1 MNFQLTISTRM
12 TMKRY
17 VYSLGAV
24 MLLGCAMS
32 ALAQGYSFG
41 PAPAPASDNTPANV
55 YFAGGYTAATGE
67 SSNFVDNGWN
77 IGGGVQWRPHS
88 GPISLRW
95 DLEYSR
101 NLATSQLLNEG
112 TAAKQIEIDHG
123 WSDLFSTDLD
133 AVFDIRLTRN
143 ISTYVLAGGGGAI
156 RRISL
161 THTVGNG
168 TTCNDW
174 AGFCDAGFYPGDVLV
189 ERKTTG
195 RWEWNAGV
203 GLSVGLGGG
212 ESFFVEARYME
223 VETPVP
229 TAFVPVRV
237 GFML

>member
-1 MNFQLTISTRM
+1 
-12 TMKRY
+12 MKRY

-24 MLLGCAMS
+24 MSLGCCMP
-32 ALAQGYSFG
+32 ALSQAGYAD
-41 PAPAPASDNTPANV
+41 PAPSPDHTPANL
-55 YFAGGYTAATGE
+55 YFAGGYTIATGE
-67 SSNFVDNGWN
+67 ATNFVDNGWN
-77 IGGGVQWRPHS
+77 FGSGVQWRPHG

-95 DLEYSR
+95 DFEYSR
-101 NLATSQLLNEG
+101 NLATNQLLNEG
-112 TAAKQIEIDHG
+112 TAANQTQIDHG

-133 AVFDIRLTRN
+133 AVFDFRLSRS
-143 ISTYVLAGGGGAI
+143 IKAYVLGGGGGAI

-161 THTVGNG
+161 THTVGAG

-174 AGFCDAGFYPGDVLV
+174 AGFCDAGFYPGNVLV

-203 GLSVGLGGG
+203 GLSVSLGGG

-229 TAFVPVRV
+229 TGFVPIRV

>member
-1 MNFQLTISTRM
+1 M

-24 MLLGCAMS
+24 MLLGCCMP
-32 ALAQGYSFG
+32 ALSQTFRA
-41 PAPAPASDNTPANV
+41 APALGTDDTPANW
-55 YFAGGYTAATGE
+55 YFAGGYTVATGE
-67 SSNFVDNGWN
+67 SANFVDNGWN
-77 IGGGVQWRPHS
+77 FGSGVQWRPHG

-95 DLEYSR
+95 DFEYSR
-101 NLATSQLLNEG
+101 NSATNQLLNEG
-112 TAAKQIEIDHG
+112 TAANQTQIDHG

-133 AVFDIRLTRN
+133 AVFDIRLSRS
-143 ISTYVLAGGGGAI
+143 ISAYVLGGGGGAI

-161 THTVGNG
+161 THTVGADS

-203 GLSVGLGGG
+203 GLKFSIGGG

-229 TAFVPVRV
+229 TGLVPIRV